1 LRSTTICQSK
11 DSNGNGVPD
20 EDPRVP
26 LDEKRFGWKPN
37 MGGDCLKR
45 LMAGVRTAGHP
56 GGVDTDFRGQ
66 PHQLN
71 EGELYWINRNVPRG
85 QPVLD
90 GRLVSGEWQE
100 LYSVPNL
107 TTPREARDLK
117 AVLYA
122 GWDDQNYYLA
132 IKSNRPVIAG
142 FDLDAAN
149 DGWFHGRDNLRFTV
163 RPPGSGKKL
172 EANGAIWDF
181 LNNRINEHDGQLWYR
196 HAYKPGDIRAATG
209 EQDGWH
215 VIECAVP
222 ARPGIRIAPGLGAQF
237 ALRANL
243 SEMSE
248 KNALHTSFFD
258 GEEFVYDL
266 KCVSK

>member
-1 LRSTTICQSK
+1 
-11 DSNGNGVPD
+11 
-20 EDPRVP
+20 
-26 LDEKRFGWKPN
+26 
-37 MGGDCLKR
+37 
-45 LMAGVRTAGHP
+45 
-56 GGVDTDFRGQ
+56 
-66 PHQLN
+66 
-71 EGELYWINRNVPRG
+71 LYWINRNVPRG

-163 RPPGSGKKL
+163 RPPGSGRKL

-196 HAYKPGDIRAATG
+196 LAYKPGDIRAATG